1 MFPGLLRFLGRVQ
14 LSVEMSATPWV
25 SKVSSLL
32 PPAGMA
38 WRVKRA
44 MDVVGAAFLLVM
56 FSPMMV
62 LIALLVKLTSAG
74 RILFAWDLLGVNG
87 TPIRSYKFR
96 TMIPGA
102 EALEADL
109 RRRGRNEMQS
119 VYFKLRDDPRVTPVG
134 RLLRKSSLDE
144 LPSLWSVVKGD
155 LSLVGPRPVRL
166 VEAPHLQPW
175 HFQRFLV
182 RPGLTSPW
190 VVDGKGRVQDFDGIV
205 ASDVDYIRNWSLWRD
220 VRVLLTTVSYILSG
234 KNY

>member
-1 MFPGLLRFLGRVQ
+1 MVR
-14 LSVEMSATPWV
+14 LSVEMPATAWV
-25 SKVSSLL
+25 SEVPSLL
-32 PPAGMA
+32 PPAGMV

-44 MDVVGAAFLLVM
+44 MDVVGAACLLVA
-56 FSPMMV
+56 FSPIMA

-74 RILFAWDLLGVNG
+74 PVLFAWDILGAGAKPV
-87 TPIRSYKFR
+87 RSYKFR
-96 TMIPGA
+96 TMISGA

-109 RRRGRNEMQS
+109 RRQGRNEMQS

-155 LSLVGPRPVRL
+155 MSLVGPRPVRL
-166 VEAPHLQPW
+166 VEVSHLKPW

-190 VVDGKGRVQDFDGIV
+190 VVEGKGRVQDFDEIA
-205 ASDVDYIRNWSLWRD
+205 ASDIDYIGNWSLWRD
-220 VRVLLTTVSYILSG
+220 VRVLLTTMSYILAG
-234 KNY
+234 RNY

>member
-1 MFPGLLRFLGRVQ
+1 
-14 LSVEMSATPWV
+14 
-25 SKVSSLL
+25 
-32 PPAGMA
+32 
-38 WRVKRA
+38 
-44 MDVVGAAFLLVM
+44 MDVVVTTLLLVV
-56 FSPMMV
+56 FSPIIA

-74 RILFAWDLLGVNG
+74 PVLFAWDVLGVNG

-109 RRRGRNEMQS
+109 RREGRNEMQS
-119 VYFKLRDDPRVTPVG
+119 VYFKMRNDPRVTLIG

-155 LSLVGPRPVRL
+155 MSLVGPRPVRL

-190 VVDGKGRVQDFDGIV
+190 SSTAKG
-205 ASDVDYIRNWSLWRD
+205 ASGTLARSRPPTS
-220 VRVLLTTVSYILSG
+220 TTSATGHSG
-234 KNY
+234 ATCGCS

>member
-1 MFPGLLRFLGRVQ
+1 
-14 LSVEMSATPWV
+14 
-25 SKVSSLL
+25 
-32 PPAGMA
+32 
-38 WRVKRA
+38 
-44 MDVVGAAFLLVM
+44 MDAVGAAVLLVI
-56 FSPMMV
+56 FSPIMA

-74 RILFAWDLLGVNG
+74 PVLFAWDVLGVNG

-102 EALEADL
+102 EALEVDL
-109 RRRGRNEMQS
+109 RRQGRNEMQS
-119 VYFKLRDDPRVTPVG
+119 VYFKLRNDPRVTPIG

-155 LSLVGPRPVRL
+155 MSLVGPRPVRL
-166 VEAPHLQPW
+166 IEVPHLKQW

-190 VVDGKGRVQDFDGIV
+190 VVDGKGRLQDFDEIA
-205 ASDVDYIRNWSLWRD
+205 ASDLDYISNWSIWRD
-220 VRVLLTTVSYILSG
+220 LRVFIGTVAYVLSG